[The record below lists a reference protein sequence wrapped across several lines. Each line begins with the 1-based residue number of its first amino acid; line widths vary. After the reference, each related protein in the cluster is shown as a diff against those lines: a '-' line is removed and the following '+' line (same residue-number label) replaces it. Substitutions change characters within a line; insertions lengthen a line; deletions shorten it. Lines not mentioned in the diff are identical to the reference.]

1 MAIYHLAV
9 KIIGRSSGRS
19 SVAAAAYRSGDT
31 LTNNY
36 DGLTH
41 DYSRKNWIQHT
52 EIMLPPNA
60 PHSFKDRSTLWNA
73 VELAE
78 KSSNAQLARE
88 IEIALP
94 HELTLAKQTAL
105 IRAYI
110 DKNFVSNGMCADLA
124 IHNPPVKDS
133 RGIPLDT
140 AGNPT
145 HNQEE
150 MIFHNPHAHIMLTM
164 RPLDKDGTWQSKY
177 QKSYLCRKDN
187 IEKSIPVPEI
197 KQAESDGWQKQYRYH
212 VGKKKVWLTSDTA
225 TKKDLK
231 RVDKQPKTENIPNPI
246 IADWNSKDSLFR
258 WRESWAS
265 MCNQSLKANGI
276 NEQIDHRSYEE
287 QGINQVATVHMGVEA
302 FRAEKRGIQTD
313 RGNINREILKD
324 NEFLKQFEARIKK
337 LEESEKERLKQVSAR
352 LEGLRASYIAGVY
365 QQICLSATLATEQ
378 DQNQTQMAIAAAYA
392 KSAEQLMGILDTL
405 EKSLELHQKN
415 LNACNPIQIKRRK
428 DLEAQLLET
437 EVQIQEV
444 KCRLSELDR
453 AYNDK
458 LKDPVIAPE
467 SIEHKRK
474 QIQNLRKSLSATFNE
489 FYRLVDESKDQMK
502 EIREIVRGI
511 RPVYDELTEQE
522 LKKHHAGAFQGEVL
536 EKARMKGPELPE
548 TETDGIKQNIRHRR

>member
-1 MAIYHLAV
+1 MAIYHLSV

-31 LTNNY
+31 LINEY

-41 DYSRKNWIQHT
+41 DYSRKNWIEHT
-52 EIMLPPNA
+52 EILLPPNA
-60 PHSFKDRSTLWNA
+60 PKSFKDRSILWNA
-73 VELAE
+73 VEMAE
-78 KSSNAQLARE
+78 KSNNSQLARE
-88 IEIALP
+88 VEIALP
-94 HELTLAKQTAL
+94 KELTLEQQTAL
-105 IRAYI
+105 LRAYI
-110 DKNFVSNGMCADLA
+110 EQNFTSQGMCADFA
-124 IHNPPVKDS
+124 IHNPPVTND
-133 RGIPLDT
+133 RGIPLD
-140 AGNPT
+140 AGGNLTQDPDK
-145 HNQEE
+145 

-164 RPLDKDGTWQSKY
+164 RPLNDRGEWQPKS
-177 QKSYLCRKDN
+177 QKCYLCRKGN
-187 IEKSIPVPEI
+187 EQKSIPSSDY
-197 KQAESDGWQKQYRYH
+197 KKAESEGWRKQYQYK
-212 VGKKKVWLTSDTA
+212 VGKKKIWLTEESA
-225 TKKDLK
+225 ARRDLK
-231 RVDKQPKTENIPNPI
+231 QISKEPKSEKTLNPL

-258 WRESWAS
+258 WRESWSS
-265 MCNQSLKANGI
+265 MCNQALRDNKIDA
-276 NEQIDHRSYEE
+276 QIDHRSYEL
-287 QGINQVATVHMGVEA
+287 QGINKVASVHLGPSA
-302 FRAEKRGIQTD
+302 HQAEKRGVKTKL
-313 RGNINREILKD
+313 GNLNREISED
-324 NEFLKQFEARIKK
+324 NIFLDKFKERIEQ
-337 LEESEKERLKQVSAR
+337 LELRETERLKQVSAR
-352 LEGLRASYIAGVY
+352 LEGLRASYIAGAY

-444 KCRLSELDR
+444 KSRLSELDQ

-474 QIQNLRKSLSATFNE
+474 QIQSLRKALSATYDE
-489 FYRLVDESKDQMK
+489 FYRLVEESKTQMK
-502 EIREIVRGI
+502 EIRDIVKGI
-511 RPVYDELTEQE
+511 RPVYDNLTELE
-522 LKKHHAGAFQGEVL
+522 LKKHHAGAFQAEVL